1 MIYITG
7 DTHGDFRNVARFCKK
22 MQTEKKDVLIIL
34 GDAGINYYG
43 PEQDERKK
51 KYLESLPI
59 TIFAIH
65 GNHEMRPQTIPTYY
79 EVNWNCGR
87 VYVEDEYPH
96 ILFAKDAELYNL
108 NGMRTFV
115 VGGAYS
121 VDKNYRLLRGLAW
134 WPDEQPSDEIKL
146 QAEEKLEGLD
156 WKVDVVLTH
165 TAPLKYEPTEVF
177 LPMIN
182 QSMVDKSTEQWLDT
196 IEERLDYQKWYCGHY
211 HTAKKID
218 KIEFMY
224 DNFDEF
230 PSKDEEVSSWD
241 DYDWCYE
248 CGGYGDDFYADEN
261 GELVC
266 RCPECPN
273 NPWKDDDD

>member
-7 DTHGDFRNVARFCKK
+7 DTHGDFRKVARFCKK
-22 MQTEKKDVLIIL
+22 MQTSKEDILIIL

-43 PEQDERKK
+43 HEQDKHKK

-65 GNHEMRPQTIPTYY
+65 GNHEMRPQTIPTYH
-79 EVNWNCGR
+79 EADWNGGK
-87 VYVEDEYPH
+87 VYMEDNYPH
-96 ILFAKDAELYNL
+96 ILFAKDAELYGL
-108 NGMRTFV
+108 NGLLTFV

-121 VDKNYRLLRGLAW
+121 VDKNYRLLHGLNW
-134 WPDEQPSDEIKL
+134 WSDEQPSEHK
-146 QAEEKLEGLD
+146 AKEKLEEIG
-156 WKVDVVLTH
+156 WEVDVVLTH

-182 QSMVDKSTEQWLDT
+182 QNLVDKSTEQWLDS
-196 IEERLDYQKWYCGHY
+196 IEERLGYQKWYCGHY
-211 HTAKKID
+211 HTIKKID

-230 PSKDEEVSSWD
+230 PSKEDNEIDDKDEM
-241 DYDWCYE
+241 CYE
-248 CGGYGDDFYADEN
+248 CSLYGDNLYLDKS
-261 GELVC
+261 GELVY
-266 RCPECPN
+266 RCPECPFN
-273 NPWKDDDD
+273 GIDD